1 MKFDV
6 NKIFN
11 KKNAKHVAKFVGTMI
26 IGYCTV
32 VAKAD

>member
-11 KKNAKHVAKFVGTMI
+11 KKNAKHVVKFVGTMI
-26 IGYCTV
+26 ITV
-32 VAKAD
+32 V